1 MNNRKQTF
9 LFIALPVLL
18 CGSVFLS
25 LVLGTVFLNPFDG
38 SPLAGTVLW
47 QVRFP
52 RIILSGLVGAML
64 AVSGAVLQAVLKNDL
79 ADPYILGISSGG
91 ALGAA
96 LAIVLSLPLALIS
109 SAAFLSAFA
118 AVLTVAFISGAG
130 GRRDPS
136 SLILAGVA
144 VSSFSGAVLALMIG
158 ASDKLRSVYFW
169 MLGSFSFAG
178 MEQIYVSAVCL
189 FAGLFAAVRLRR
201 QLNAFLFGEEEAKSL
216 GVDTVSARWGLLLAA
231 SLMSGVSVA
240 FCGVIGFVGLMVPH
254 MVRTISGPNHQTLIP
269 YSALGG
275 AIFMVL
281 ADTASRCL
289 FVPSEVPVGIITA
302 LAGAPFFIYLLVRSK
317 RAS

>member
-1 MNNRKQTF
+1 MNNQRPVV
-9 LFIALPVLL
+9 LFAALLLVLAGAVL
-18 CGSVFLS
+18 LS
-25 LVLGTVFLNPFDG
+25 LVSGAVFLNPFDG
-38 SPLAGTVLW
+38 SPLAGTILW
-47 QVRFP
+47 QVRLP

-96 LAIVLSLPLALIS
+96 LAIVMSLPLILVSS
-109 SAAFLSAFA
+109 SAFIFAFA

-144 VSSFSGAVLALMIG
+144 VSSFAGAVLALLIG

-178 MEQIYVSAVCL
+178 MEQIYAAGICL
-189 FAGLFAAVRLRR
+189 FAGLFAALWMRR
-201 QLNAFLFGEEEAKSL
+201 QLNAFLFGEEEARSL
-216 GVDTVSARWGLLLAA
+216 GVDTVSARWALLLAA

-254 MVRTISGPNHQTLIP
+254 MVRTVSGPDHQTLIP
-269 YSALGG
+269 FSAMTG

-281 ADTASRCL
+281 ADTASRCF

-317 RAS
+317 RAA